1 MGSGEIGNVPVEP
14 DEALG
19 GSVLLLLEL
28 VEDEVLEGLGEC
40 GGSELAV
47 TDFLERVNCALYCV
61 IGADSYLDVAGHVAL
76 DWLESCGAQNIYNP
90 P

>member
-1 MGSGEIGNVPVEP
+1 MDWMGSGGRGNVPVEP

-28 VEDEVLEGLGEC
+28 VQDEVLEGLGEC

-47 TDFLERVNCALYCV
+47 TDFLERVNCALSPRIRCYS
-61 IGADSYLDVAGHVAL
+61 I
-76 DWLESCGAQNIYNP
+76 P
-90 P
+90 